1 MQGIC
6 IFSTVISDSPDL
18 QHPELFK
25 RSIQHPVFTVPFS
38 FSLHSLALIPHSSF
52 LIPHSSFLIPHS
64 SFLIPHSSFLI
75 PHSSFLIPHSS
86 FLIPHSSFLTP
97 HSSLLIPHSSFL
109 TPHSSPLTSHL
120 FLIMIQMIIGAPN
133 SALTVLMGKVYVGI

>member
-1 MQGIC
+1 MLYLFYALFFYQFSTMQGIC

-52 LIPHSSFLIPHS
+52 LISHSSFLIPHS
-64 SFLIPHSSFLI
+64 SFLISHSSFLI
-75 PHSSFLIPHSS
+75 PHFSFLISHSS
-86 FLIPHSSFLTP
+86 FLFPHSYSKK
-97 HSSLLIPHSSFL
+97 
-109 TPHSSPLTSHL
+109 L
-120 FLIMIQMIIGAPN
+120 FIKNRFP
-133 SALTVLMGKVYVGI
+133 